1 MLEIVINHSE
11 ANQKIFKF
19 VKKYLNNAPL
29 SLIYKIFRKKD
40 VKVNGKRVN
49 EDYILKEND
58 YVQIYVP
65 NDFTNISETK
75 ELKDTK
81 ITFEVL
87 YEDEN
92 LLAVYKPQGLLVVE
106 DENETTNTLSNQVLV
121 YLANKNEYSI
131 ETKGFTPAPVH
142 RIDRNTS
149 GIVLIAKNILASQ
162 ELTKMFKERTNI
174 VKSYLALSKGKLFG
188 KGEINKNLI
197 KDDNK
202 SFVRVCKNNEGMSA
216 LTLYEVKEHIQ
227 DYSLISLTLKTGRTH
242 QIRVHMS
249 SIDHPLIGD
258 AKYGDFELNKLFKK
272 KYHWE
277 KQFLHAS
284 EVSFEGISGPLSY
297 LNSVK
302 IISPLPHEN
311 IKLLNKLR
319 SEEKCNS

>member
-11 ANQKIFKF
+11 ANQKVFKF

-75 ELKDTK
+75 ELKETK

-106 DENETTNTLSNQVLV
+106 DENESTNTLSNQVLV

-131 ETKGFTPAPVH
+131 
-142 RIDRNTS
+142 IDVNDWIENDDLLS
-149 GIVLIAKNILASQ
+149 G
-162 ELTKMFKERTNI
+162 
-174 VKSYLALSKGKLFG
+174 
-188 KGEINKNLI
+188 
-197 KDDNK
+197 
-202 SFVRVCKNNEGMSA
+202 
-216 LTLYEVKEHIQ
+216 
-227 DYSLISLTLKTGRTH
+227 
-242 QIRVHMS
+242 
-249 SIDHPLIGD
+249 
-258 AKYGDFELNKLFKK
+258 
-272 KYHWE
+272 
-277 KQFLHAS
+277 
-284 EVSFEGISGPLSY
+284 
-297 LNSVK
+297 K
-302 IISPLPHEN
+302 ITY
-311 IKLLNKLR
+311 
-319 SEEKCNS
+319 

>member
-11 ANQKIFKF
+11 ANQKVFKF

-75 ELKDTK
+75 ELKETK

-106 DENETTNTLSNQVLV
+106 DENESTNTLSNQVLV
-121 YLANKNEYSI
+121 YLANKNEYDVK
-131 ETKGFTPAPVH
+131 TKGFTPAPVH

-149 GIVLIAKNILASQ
+149 GIVLIAKNMLASQ

-174 VKSYLALSKGKLFG
+174 VKSYLALVKGILKG

-202 SFVRVCKNNEGMSA
+202 SFVRVCKSNEGMTA

-227 DYSLISLTLKTGRTH
+227 NYSLVSLTLKTGRTH

-272 KYHWE
+272 NYHWE

-284 EVSFEGISGPLSY
+284 EVSFEGINGPLSY

-302 IISPLPHEN
+302 ITSPLPHEN

-319 SEEKCNS
+319 SEEKCK

>member
-11 ANQKIFKF
+11 ANQKVFKF

-40 VKVNGKRVN
+40 VKVNGKRVT

-58 YVQIYVP
+58 CIQIYVP
-65 NDFTNISETK
+65 KDFLNISETK
-75 ELKDTK
+75 EIKETK

-106 DENETTNTLSNQVLV
+106 DENESINTLANQILV
-121 YLANKNEYSI
+121 YLSNKNEYST
-131 ETKGFTPAPVH
+131 ENKGFTPAPVH

-149 GIVLIAKNILASQ
+149 GIVLIAKNIIASQ
-162 ELTKMFKERTNI
+162 ELTRMFKERTNI
-174 VKSYLALSKGKLFG
+174 IKSYLALAKGYLKG
-188 KGEINKNLI
+188 NGEINKNLI

-202 SFVRVCKNNEGMSA
+202 SFVRVCKSNEGMSA
-216 LTLYEVKEHIQ
+216 LTLYEAIEHIS
-227 DYSLISLTLKTGRTH
+227 DYTLVYLTLKTGRTH

-249 SIDHPLIGD
+249 SIDHPLVGD

-297 LNSVK
+297 LN
-302 IISPLPHEN
+302 
-311 IKLLNKLR
+311 
-319 SEEKCNS
+319 

>member
-1 MLEIVINHSE
+1 MLEIVINHKE
-11 ANQKIFKF
+11 ENQKIFKF

-75 ELKDTK
+75 ELKETK

-87 YEDEN
+87 YEDDN

-106 DENETTNTLSNQVLV
+106 NENESTNTLSNQVLV

-131 ETKGFTPAPVH
+131 ETKGFTPSPVH

-149 GIVLIAKNILASQ
+149 GIVLIAKNMLASQ
-162 ELTKMFKERTNI
+162 ELTKMFKNRTNI
-174 VKSYLALSKGKLFG
+174 VKSYLALVKGTING

-197 KDDNK
+197 KDNNK
-202 SFVRVCKNNEGMSA
+202 SFVRICKSNEGMNA
-216 LTLYEVKEHIQ
+216 LTLYEVKEHIL
-227 DYSLISLTLKTGRTH
+227 DYSLVSLTLKTGRTH

-249 SIDHPLIGD
+249 SINHPLVGD

-272 KYHWE
+272 NYQWE

-302 IISPLPHEN
+302 IVSPLPHEN

-319 SEEKCNS
+319 SEEKCK